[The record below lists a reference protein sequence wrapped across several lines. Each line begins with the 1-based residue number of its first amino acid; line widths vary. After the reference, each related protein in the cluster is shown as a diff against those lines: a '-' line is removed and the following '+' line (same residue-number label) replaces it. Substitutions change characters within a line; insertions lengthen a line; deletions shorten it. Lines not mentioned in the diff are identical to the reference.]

1 MQTTSQT
8 PKARTIPSVRA
19 QVYRFV
25 LDVLQSGHAM
35 ERGTYRYY

>member
-1 MQTTSQT
+1 MQTTST
-8 PKARTIPSVRA
+8 MTTARTFPSVRA
-19 QVYRFV
+19 QVYRFI